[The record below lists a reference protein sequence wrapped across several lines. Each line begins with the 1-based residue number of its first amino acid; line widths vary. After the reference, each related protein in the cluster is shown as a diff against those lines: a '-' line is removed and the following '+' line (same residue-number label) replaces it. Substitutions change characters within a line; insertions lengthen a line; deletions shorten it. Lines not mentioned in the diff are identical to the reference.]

1 MPFWRLY
8 YHIVWATYNRE
19 PLIGPELEEELYG
32 YLTGKAVALE
42 SILHAIGGTL
52 DHVHVVVSVPPKV
65 ALATFIGTIKGSSSY
80 HVNHLPGAAGNFG
93 WQDEYGVV
101 SFAERHLPQVIRYVQ
116 RQKEHHQTG
125 RLWSLLERV
134 GEMSPDDQSSG

>member
-19 PLIGPELEEELYG
+19 PLIVPELEQELYS
-32 YLTGKAVALE
+32 YLTGKVVALE
-42 SILHAIGGTL
+42 SILHAIGGTS
-52 DHVHVVVSVPPKV
+52 DHIHVVVSVPPKV
-65 ALATFIGTIKGSSSY
+65 ALSAFIGTLKGSSSH

-125 RLWSLLERV
+125 RLWGLLERV
-134 GEMSPDDQSSG
+134 GEETTQPAR